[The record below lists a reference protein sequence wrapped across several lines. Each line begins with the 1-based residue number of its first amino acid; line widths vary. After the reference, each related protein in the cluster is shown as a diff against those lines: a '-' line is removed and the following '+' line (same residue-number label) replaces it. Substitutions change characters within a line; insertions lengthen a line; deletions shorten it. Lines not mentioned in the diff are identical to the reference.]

1 MGMTKVNWDKLASL
15 SELRAVID
23 PADDKGFKNRLIDE
37 IHWKMLKSALKK
49 SNHLL
54 DFGCGTGR
62 FAQRLAR
69 MGIDY
74 TGIDTSADMIKTAIE
89 RNAQTGLKFVHYD
102 GLALPFPDKNFDT
115 CISCWVYQYVVYSEN
130 NQRTLAE
137 IQRCLVPEGRFVLIE
152 QASLSNQSSGS
163 VARPST
169 ETDYVTELAKY
180 FHVNSVNRIR
190 MCQLSRLSGKS
201 FEVFSRIPT
210 LFGFAL
216 GYLADWEIHRA
227 HKARI
232 DSYSKLQYYDIL
244 IEAERPTEG

>member
-1 MGMTKVNWDKLASL
+1 MGKTKVNRDEAA

-37 IHWKMLKSALKK
+37 IQWKMLKSALKK

-54 DFGCGTGR
+54 DFGCGNGR

-74 TGIDTSADMIKTAIE
+74 TGIDISANMIKTAIE
-89 RNAQTGLKFVHYD
+89 RNPQTGLKFVHYD
-102 GLALPFPDKNFDT
+102 GLAMPFPDKNFDT
-115 CISCWVYQYVVYSEN
+115 CISCGVYQYVVYSEN
-130 NQRTLAE
+130 NQRALAE
-137 IQRCLVPEGRFVLIE
+137 IQRCLVPGGRFVLIE
-152 QASLSNQSSGS
+152 QASLSNQSSGT

-180 FHVNSVNRIR
+180 FHVKSVNRIR
-190 MCQLSRLSGKS
+190 MCELSTLSGKS